1 MSPFAG
7 RSRRQIS
14 FDGKQLE
21 QWFAAEDGHE
31 VGALIALGLHAEVI
45 GPSAQGEPA
54 RTKRGS
60 SFIPDSAPPHALAT
74 FEASTG
80 VTASRSQRCCTRPP
94 TTTCAPL
101 KLIVTDGDTVRSTAK
116 PNLDPNILL
125 RRAASGMECIN
136 VARQVLRIK
145 PTASP
150 IEIVDAVALE
160 LGKKW
165 TTLGSKKR
173 NGGAIM
179 RWAVWLEGDQRQAQP
194 HRTPGQVR

>member
-1 MSPFAG
+1 M
-7 RSRRQIS
+7 
-14 FDGKQLE
+14 LY
-21 QWFAAEDGHE
+21 
-31 VGALIALGLHAEVI
+31 
-45 GPSAQGEPA
+45 
-54 RTKRGS
+54 
-60 SFIPDSAPPHALAT
+60 
-74 FEASTG
+74 
-80 VTASRSQRCCTRPP
+80 P
-94 TTTCAPL
+94 TTYHDLRAL